1 MSHASAPL
9 SLKLCTDGTM
19 SNIRF
24 EDGREHRF
32 TMSKP
37 TEADPV
43 LIACPKCSSKAV
55 VIPFGEDKVRASCV
69 ECGYTMDKSSK
80 NRIALFKAIDELKA
94 KA

>member
-1 MSHASAPL
+1 
-9 SLKLCTDGTM
+9 
-19 SNIRF
+19 
-24 EDGREHRF
+24 
-32 TMSKP
+32 
-37 TEADPV
+37 

-55 VIPFGEDKVRASCV
+55 VIPLGEDKVRASCV